1 MPETDTRIDA
11 RHATCRSIIEG
22 TLEHS
27 RLEVHGLTGSAE
39 ARLLADLIKQ
49 SDRPLAILVAD
60 QKQARQLRTDL
71 AFYSSRRNT
80 IALFPHWEVGAYDP
94 LSPHPEVEAERLATL
109 SGLHEGRFRAV
120 IITVRA
126 LMQRVMP
133 RSVLND
139 LCLRLQPEQSYA
151 RPQLTESLL
160 SLGYQPVPLV
170 EDRGTFSFRGDILDI
185 FPTAS
190 DEPIRLDF
198 FGDELEQ
205 IRPFDPISQRSS
217 SKSYRDIL
225 LLPAR
230 ELVLAGEHRQTF
242 LEQLRERCDELNM
255 PRTRREALL
264 DEIREGLL
272 APGREFLL
280 PLNYDQLSTLF
291 DYLPGFRWV
300 LSAPTAIEQAA
311 DQFAAE
317 IRAAENRMRDTEA
330 VFVPAAELFLTPQE
344 TLSQI
349 DAAPRIDLTRLQL
362 FHLEADWPL
371 YRITTEG
378 NAGLL
383 DDATSTGAGLD
394 LLAAKIT
401 AWQQQGW
408 RLLLVCHQTG
418 QAERLQEMLEHHE
431 LSVPVDPE
439 IRLAQLEKGAAA
451 ICVGDLSSGFRL
463 PDERLAVITEE
474 EIFGNRAH
482 RRSRRETKAVMLP
495 SLAQLKEGDF
505 IVHTDHGVGRYCGL
519 QHLQTGRVEG
529 DFMYLE
535 YAGEDRL
542 YLPIDR
548 IERVQKYV
556 GAEGH
561 EPKLDKMGG
570 SAWEKAKIKAR
581 SAVEEMARDL
591 LKIQAKRKMNKGYAY
606 PPADSE
612 FHEFEAAFPYEETD
626 DQLTA
631 IEDVLGDLQSDKP
644 MDRLVCGDVGYG
656 KTEVAIRAAYKVALA
671 GRQVALLVPTTILA
685 RQHLET
691 LRQRFHGTPVEID
704 MLSRLRSTAEQKQVR
719 ERLAAGQIDIIIG
732 THRLIQRDIR
742 FKELGL
748 VIIDEEQRFGVTHKE
763 KLKRFRAEVDVLTMT
778 ATPIPRTLQLGLLGL
793 RDLSVI
799 DTPPVDRLAI
809 RTYVTRFDDELI
821 RQAILR
827 ELQRGG
833 QVFFVHNRVQSIGAM
848 AEFLA
853 QLVPEAKIAV
863 GHGQMNEHELEQV
876 MLDFIEGKSNV
887 LVCTTIIENGI
898 DIPRANTIL
907 VNRADRFGLA
917 QLYQLRGRVGR
928 SDRRAYAYLLIPGE
942 GVLNHDARERL
953 RVLQEQTELGAGF
966 RIASHDLELRGAGEL
981 LGGRQAG
988 QVTAVGFE
996 MYTELLEETI
1006 QELQG
1011 LAKEDR
1017 IDPDLR
1023 LGVSAFLPETYL
1035 HDPNQ
1040 RLVFYRRLAS
1050 AESDRAV
1057 FELADELRDRYG
1069 ALPEAGL
1076 LLLEVMKL
1084 RVMLKQLRIEAAEYD
1099 GRRLVFAFHA
1109 STQVKPETIL
1119 ARLQQPDVPCSFSPD
1134 YRLSIDVGKLED
1146 KALLLQ
1152 AKKELQAF
1160 LRIC

>member
-1 MPETDTRIDA
+1 MSDSDNSTDV

-22 TLEHS
+22 AQALS
-27 RLEVHGLTGSAE
+27 RLEVNGLAGSAE

-49 SDRPLAILVAD
+49 SKQPLAILVAD
-60 QKQARQLRTDL
+60 QKQARKLMTDL
-71 AFYSSRRNT
+71 AFYSGRSDT
-80 IALFPHWEVGAYDP
+80 LSLFPHWEVGPYDP
-94 LSPHPEVEAERLATL
+94 LSPHQEIEAERLATL
-109 SGLHEGRFRAV
+109 AGLHEGKLRGV

-133 RSVLND
+133 RTVLND
-139 LCLRLQPEQSYA
+139 LCLHLKPAQSYS
-151 RPQLTESLL
+151 RQELTERLL

-190 DEPIRLDF
+190 TDPIRLDF

-205 IRPFDPISQRSS
+205 IRNFDPSTQRSVD
-217 SKSYRDIL
+217 KSCREVL

-230 ELVLAGEHRQTF
+230 ELVLGGEHRQTF
-242 LEQLRERCDELNM
+242 LDRLRERCDELNM
-255 PRTRREALL
+255 TRSRRDALL
-264 DEIREGLL
+264 EEIREGLL

-280 PLNYDQLSTLF
+280 PYNFTHLSTLF
-291 DYLPGFRWV
+291 DYLPDFRWV
-300 LSAPTAIEQAA
+300 LSAPTDIEQAA

-317 IRAAENRMRDTEA
+317 IRSAEERMQGSDS
-330 VFVPAAELFLTPQE
+330 VFAPATELFLTPQQV
-344 TLSQI
+344 LSEI
-349 DAAPRIDLTRLQL
+349 KSTPRIDLTRLQL
-362 FHLEADWPL
+362 FHLDADWPI
-371 YRITTEG
+371 YQITVEG
-378 NAGLL
+378 NSGLL
-383 DDATSTGAGLD
+383 GERPSTGAGLD
-394 LLAAKIT
+394 LLAKKIET
-401 AWQQQGW
+401 WQQQGW

-418 QAERLQEMLEHHE
+418 QAQRLQEMLEHHG
-431 LSVPVDPE
+431 LRLPIDPTL
-439 IRLAQLEKGAAA
+439 RLARMEKGETG
-451 ICVGDLSSGFRL
+451 ICVGDLTSGFRM
-463 PDERLAVITEE
+463 PDEHLAVITEE
-474 EIFGNRAH
+474 EIFGTRI
-482 RRSRRETKAVMLP
+482 RRRTRRENKDVLLP
-495 SLAQLKEGDF
+495 SLGQLKEGDF
-505 IVHTDHGVGRYCGL
+505 VVHTDHGIGRYCGL
-519 QHLQTGRVEG
+519 KHLKTGRVAG
-529 DFMYLE
+529 DFLYLE

-556 GAEGH
+556 GSEGH
-561 EPKLDKMGG
+561 QPKLDKMGG

-591 LKIQAKRKMNKGYAY
+591 LKIQARRAMHPGFAY
-606 PPADSE
+606 PPADTE
-612 FHEFEAAFPYEETD
+612 FREFEASFPYEETD
-626 DQLTA
+626 DQYAA
-631 IEDVLGDLQSDKP
+631 IEDVLADLHSEKS

-656 KTEVAIRAAYKVALA
+656 KTEVAIRAAYKVALT

-691 LRQRFHGTPVEID
+691 LQRRFHGTPVEID
-704 MLSRLRSTAEQKQVR
+704 MLSRLRSSAEQKQTR
-719 ERLAAGQIDIIIG
+719 ERLEAGKIDIIIG
-732 THRLIQRDIR
+732 THRLLQRDIR
-742 FKELGL
+742 FKNIGL
-748 VIIDEEQRFGVTHKE
+748 LIIDEEQRFGVAHKE
-763 KLKRFRAEVDVLTMT
+763 KLKRFRADVDVLTLT

-809 RTYVTRFDDELI
+809 RTYVTRFEEDLI
-821 RQAILR
+821 RHVIMR

-848 AEFLA
+848 AEFLEK
-853 QLVPEAKIAV
+853 LVPEAKIAV
-863 GHGQMNEHELEQV
+863 GHGQMNELELEKV
-876 MLDFIEGKSNV
+876 MINFIEGESNV

-907 VNRADRFGLA
+907 VNRADRFGLS

-942 GVLNHDARERL
+942 GILSHDARERL

-1006 QELQG
+1006 SELKG
-1011 LAKEDR
+1011 MAKEDR

-1023 LGVSAFLPETYL
+1023 LGVSAFLPESYL
-1035 HDPNQ
+1035 SDPNQ
-1040 RLVFYRRLAS
+1040 RLVIYRRLAS
-1050 AESDRAV
+1050 AESDQAV
-1057 FELADELRDRYG
+1057 YELSDELCDRYG
-1069 ALPEAGL
+1069 DLPQAGL
-1076 LLLEVMKL
+1076 LLIEVMQL
-1084 RVMLKQLRIEAAEYD
+1084 RVLLKRLRIEAVEYD
-1099 GRRLVFAFHA
+1099 GRHLVFAFHA
-1109 STQVKPETIL
+1109 STPIKPETIL
-1119 ARLQQPDVPCSFSPD
+1119 ARLQQPGTPCSFTPD
-1134 YRLSIDVGKLED
+1134 YRLSIDVGKLDD
-1146 KALLLQ
+1146 KQLLLH

-1160 LRIC
+1160 LQVC

>member
-1 MPETDTRIDA
+1 MSETDTRTDV
-11 RHATCRSIIEG
+11 RHATCRSITEG
-22 TLEHS
+22 ALEHP

-60 QKQARQLRTDL
+60 QKQARQLHTDL
-71 AFYSSRRNT
+71 AFYSGHRDAT
-80 IALFPHWEVGAYDP
+80 ALFPHWEIGAYDP
-94 LSPHPEVEAERLATL
+94 LSPHPEVEAERLASL
-109 SGLHEGRFRAV
+109 SGLHESRFKAI

-126 LMQRVMP
+126 LMQKVMP

-139 LCLRLQPEQSYA
+139 LCLRLQPEQSYTRA
-151 RPQLTESLL
+151 QLTESLL

-185 FPTAS
+185 FPTAN
-190 DEPIRLDF
+190 DEPVRLDF

-217 SKSYRDIL
+217 SKSYQDLL

-242 LEQLRERCDELNM
+242 LKQLRERCDELNM

-264 DEIREGLL
+264 EEIREGLL

-280 PLNYDQLSTLF
+280 PLNYEHLSTLF

-330 VFVPAAELFLTPQE
+330 VYVPATELFLTPQE
-344 TLSQI
+344 ILSQI

-371 YRITTEG
+371 YRITAEG
-378 NAGLL
+378 NSGLL
-383 DDATSTGAGLD
+383 EDTTSTGSGLD
-394 LLAAKIT
+394 LLAAKVT

-418 QAERLQEMLEHHE
+418 QAERLQEMLEHHD
-431 LSVPVDPE
+431 LIVPVEPK
-439 IRLAQLEKGAAA
+439 IRLSRLEKGDVA
-451 ICVGDLSSGFRL
+451 ICVGDLTSGFRL
-463 PDERLAVITEE
+463 PDERLAIITEE
-474 EIFGNRAH
+474 EIFGSRVR
-482 RRSRRETKAVMLP
+482 RRSRRENKATMLP

-529 DFMYLE
+529 DFLYLE

-556 GAEGH
+556 GGEGH

-591 LKIQAKRKMNKGYAY
+591 LKIQAKRKMNKGYTY

-612 FHEFEAAFPYEETD
+612 FHEFEAAFPYEETE
-626 DQLTA
+626 DQFAA

-656 KTEVAIRAAYKVALA
+656 KTEVAIRAAYMVALA

-685 RQHLET
+685 RQHLES
-691 LRQRFHGTPVEID
+691 LRQRFQGTPIEVD
-704 MLSRLRSTAEQKQVR
+704 MLSRLRSTAEQKKIR
-719 ERLAAGQIDIIIG
+719 GRLEAGQIDIIIG

-742 FKELGL
+742 FKNLGL

-809 RTYVTRFDDELI
+809 RTYVTRFEDELI
-821 RQAILR
+821 RQSILR

-942 GVLNHDARERL
+942 GVLSHDARERL

-1011 LAKEDR
+1011 MEKEDR

-1050 AESDRAV
+1050 AESDQAV

-1069 ALPEAGL
+1069 DLPEAGL

-1146 KALLLQ
+1146 KPLLLQ